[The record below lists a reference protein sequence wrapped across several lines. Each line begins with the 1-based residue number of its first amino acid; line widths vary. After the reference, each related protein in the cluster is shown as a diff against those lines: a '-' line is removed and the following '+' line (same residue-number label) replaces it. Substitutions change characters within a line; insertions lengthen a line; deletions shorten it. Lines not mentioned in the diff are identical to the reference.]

1 MGLIRIFHD
10 SLCEKTWLIWELLLN
25 TSSIVAYK
33 EVIWRYTG
41 IELILAD
48 MASSPV
54 EPEDRLCCTETLWV
68 IIDRITEIHWSNS

>member
-1 MGLIRIFHD
+1 M
-10 SLCEKTWLIWELLLN
+10 
-25 TSSIVAYK
+25 SSIVAYK